1 MKTFSWQT
9 LQKFGEEY
17 LVKQGV
23 RLENAQK
30 ITDFAV
36 RTEAMGVHTHGM
48 ALFSYLDTVLHS
60 EINPKIEPRVEQN
73 FGATALIDGQ
83 HGFAQLAFALAQE
96 LALEK
101 VKQFGCAIISTKN
114 CAWIAALGTYLVPL
128 AEKGYVAQLWAQMT
142 NCVDAAPVGGYSPRF
157 STNPVALAFPT
168 PNGPSIFDA
177 STTSIAFR
185 KVLMMVE
192 KGELAPEEIFLD
204 KEGNLSRDP
213 KVVLEGG
220 TILFLGGN
228 YLGHKGYGLSL
239 FNEALAAVAGGS
251 CNNPASKA
259 RQNFT
264 LVVLDPAVMSG
275 REYYEQEMG
284 RFIEHLKSS
293 ALRPGFDAIRLPGER
308 RIEALA
314 KAPTEGIQVDK
325 SMVALLNKIAEKH
338 QLAKLE

>member
-1 MKTFSWQT
+1 M
-9 LQKFGEEY
+9 
-17 LVKQGV
+17 
-23 RLENAQK
+23 
-30 ITDFAV
+30 
-36 RTEAMGVHTHGM
+36 HTHGM
-48 ALFSYLDTVLHS
+48 ALFPNLETVLHT
-60 EINPKIEPRVEQN
+60 EIDPTVEPRIEQN

-83 HGFAQLAFALAQE
+83 HGISQLAFALGYE

-114 CAWIAALGTYLVPL
+114 CSWIAALGTYLVPL
-128 AEKGYVAQLWAQMT
+128 AEKGYLAQLWAQMT

-157 STNPVALAFPT
+157 STNPLALAFPT
-168 PNGPSIFDA
+168 PDGPSVFDA

-220 TILFLGGN
+220 TILFLGGD

-239 FNEALAAVAGGS
+239 FNEALAAAAGGS
-251 CNNPASKA
+251 CNDQGAKA

-264 LVVLDPAVMSG
+264 LIVLDPSVMSG
-275 REYYEQEMG
+275 AEYYEEEMG
-284 RFIEHLKSS
+284 RFVKQLKSS
-293 ALRPGFDAIRLPGER
+293 ALRPGYDAIRLPGER
-308 RIEALA
+308 RTIAVA
-314 KAPTEGIQVDK
+314 KARTDGIQVDA
-325 SMVALLNKIAEKH
+325 SMVERLNEIAEKH
-338 QLAKLE
+338 QLAKLD